1 MFNAKE
7 WARSKLIFALDVGS
21 RKEANDYVSRLS
33 SEVGLF
39 KIGKQL
45 FVHAGPDVVRSVRS
59 AGSNVFLDLKFH
71 DIPQTVSAA
80 SVEAARLG
88 VQMLTLHASGGPTML
103 RRTVEAVNGV
113 CQAEK
118 LRRPLLVAVTVLTS
132 LESNDLRLMG
142 IGAGA
147 TNQAVRLALIARN
160 AGIDGVVAS
169 PHETKSIRDACGTGV
184 KLVTPGVR
192 PQAAEANDQKRV
204 LTPYQAICNGADY
217 LVVGRPIRDAK
228 DPVRAAN
235 LITEEMA
242 DAAVASKRA

>member
-1 MFNAKE
+1 MFSAKE

-21 RKEANDYVSRLS
+21 RKEAEGYVAHLS

-59 AGSNVFLDLKFH
+59 AGGNVFLDLKFH

-80 SVEAARLG
+80 SVEATRLG
-88 VQMLTLHASGGPTML
+88 VHMQTLHASGGSTML
-103 RRTVEAVNGV
+103 ARTVDAVNAV
-113 CQAEK
+113 CRAETLK
-118 LRRPLLVAVTVLTS
+118 RPLLIAVTVLTS

-142 IGAGA
+142 IRAGA
-147 TNQAVRLALIARN
+147 TNHAVRLALLARD

-169 PHETKSIRDACGTGV
+169 PHESESIRAACGEAI
-184 KLVTPGVR
+184 KLVIPGVR
-192 PQAAEANDQKRV
+192 PRDSEANDQKRV

-217 LVVGRPIRDAK
+217 LVVGRPIRDAE
-228 DPVRAAN
+228 DPVHAAN
-235 LITEEMA
+235 LIIEEMA
-242 DAAVASKRA
+242 EAAVASGRR